1 MSTAKTPR
9 EVWELLKAGN
19 ERFVASQ
26 EVHPH
31 RDPTWRAQL
40 RDGQNPIAAVVAC
53 SDSRVPVELLFDV
66 GFGDI
71 FVIRTAGGCVDAAV
85 SASVEYAVE
94 GLNVPLVMFL
104 SHESCGA
111 VGTALH
117 AVETAEIPDGL
128 VRVFVEKIVPSVLE
142 SPSRDPKDV
151 EVTHA
156 NLSAQHLIERVPVLA
171 ERLSNGTLGVVA
183 ARYQLADGEVHPT
196 MENFGIE

>member
-26 EVHPH
+26 EMHPH
-31 RDPTWRAQL
+31 RDRLWREQL
-40 RDGQNPIAAVVAC
+40 RDGQHPIAAVVAC

-142 SPSRDPKDV
+142 APSRDPKDV

-171 ERLSNGTLGVVA
+171 ERLANGTLGVVA

-196 MENFGIE
+196 METFGIE

>member
-1 MSTAKTPR
+1 MTNQHPLPPEIYRRRRVAAL
-9 EVWELLKAGN
+9 VALL
-19 ERFVASQ
+19 
-26 EVHPH
+26 
-31 RDPTWRAQL
+31 
-40 RDGQNPIAAVVAC
+40 
-53 SDSRVPVELLFDV
+53 
-66 GFGDI
+66 
-71 FVIRTAGGCVDAAV
+71 VI
-85 SASVEYAVE
+85 
-94 GLNVPLVMFL
+94 VMFL

-196 MENFGIE
+196 METFGIE